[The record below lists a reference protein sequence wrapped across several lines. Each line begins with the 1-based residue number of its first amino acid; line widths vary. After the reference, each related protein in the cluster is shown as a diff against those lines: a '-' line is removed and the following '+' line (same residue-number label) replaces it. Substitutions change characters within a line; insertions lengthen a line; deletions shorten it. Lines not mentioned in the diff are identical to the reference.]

1 MIVVMIAGASGSGKT
16 VFSEQLLEQLTRTSH
31 SCQLINLD
39 NYYKERDEQRYPDI
53 DLFRL
58 EPEAYL
64 PTHLNLQQLRDDLT
78 SLAKGQS
85 IYQKEFIFSTNLYKR
100 NAQGECVLKKIDP
113 SAIVIIEGL
122 FAQHFAHVYLPME
135 YPRVSVNIAS
145 SSYQHLIETRIKRD
159 TAPPPLGRQ
168 ITREQVINNE
178 CHFVGPVFFQYT
190 AKHASGSDVYVL
202 NDHDN
207 LHHNS
212 FDQSIQDVIERINMI
227 QNALASNLYWPK
239 SKPRDALEIARE
251 SIALAK
257 KAQSPH
263 PKHDLIKERQLRSK
277 TFGPFFK
284 SPVMEETKEPLHEP
298 SLGQDAEYNESAI
311 EFF

>member
-1 MIVVMIAGASGSGKT
+1 MIAGASGSGKT
-16 VFSEQLLEQLTRTSH
+16 FFSEELLEQLTRTSR

-39 NYYKERDEQRYPDI
+39 NYYKERDVQRYPDI

-58 EPEAYL
+58 KPDAYL
-64 PTHLNLQQLRDDLT
+64 PTNLNLQHLRDDLT
-78 SLAKGQS
+78 LLAEGQS
-85 IYQKEFIFSTNLYKR
+85 IYQKEFIFSTNLYKK
-100 NAQGECVLKKIDP
+100 NDQGECVVKKIDP
-113 SAIVIIEGL
+113 SDIVIIEGL

-135 YPRVSVNIAS
+135 YPRISVNIAS
-145 SSYQHLIETRIKRD
+145 SSYQHLIETRITRD
-159 TAPPPLGRQ
+159 TAPAPLGRQ

-178 CHFVGPVFFQYT
+178 YHFVGPVFFQYT

-212 FDQSIQDVIERINMI
+212 FDQSIQDVIEQINMI
-227 QNALASNLYWPK
+227 QNALASNSYWPK

-257 KAQSPH
+257 KAQIPH

-284 SPVMEETKEPLHEP
+284 SPVMEEAREPLYGPHSP
-298 SLGQDAEYNESAI
+298 HDAECSESLM
-311 EFF
+311 EYF